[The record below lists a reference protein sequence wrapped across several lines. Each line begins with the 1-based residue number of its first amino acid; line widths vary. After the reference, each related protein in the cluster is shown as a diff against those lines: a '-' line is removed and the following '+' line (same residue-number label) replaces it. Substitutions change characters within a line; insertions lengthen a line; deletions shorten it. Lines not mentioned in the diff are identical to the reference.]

1 MLWRNNSSLKIEWV
15 FMSRFF
21 GGHTGVDGSDDT
33 YETMVN
39 TTIDFS
45 DIEFYVLD

>member
-1 MLWRNNSSLKIEWV
+1 MSS
-15 FMSRFF
+15 FF